1 MNKDEIKENDK
12 EKILINPIDN
22 QDKIEQFETDKIEY
36 SSKEKILYILKGIG
50 SILSSIIHIFGYF
63 SILSLGYTSIYLI

>member
-36 SSKEKILYILKGIG
+36 SSKDKNLYILKGIG
-50 SILSSIIHIFGYF
+50 SILSRLFIFLDIF
-63 SILSLGYTSIYLI
+63 QFYL